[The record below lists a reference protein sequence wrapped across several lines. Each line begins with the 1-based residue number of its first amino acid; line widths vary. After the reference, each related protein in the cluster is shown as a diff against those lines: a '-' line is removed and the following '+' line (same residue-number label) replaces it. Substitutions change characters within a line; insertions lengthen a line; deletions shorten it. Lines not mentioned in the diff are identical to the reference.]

1 MATHRGFGG
10 LGHALYE
17 GYSSA
22 HQQGGGSR
30 YEVLGK
36 LASGG
41 MGTVH
46 LARMRGSLGFT
57 KLVAV
62 KTMHP
67 RHATDPSACAMF
79 LDEAQVTAHLRHPN
93 IVGAIDFVAERGE
106 LMLVMDYIEGDSL
119 RALQK
124 AAAHAGERI
133 PVPVPIAC
141 AIARDVLHGLHA
153 AHEARDE
160 QGRSLGVIHRDVS
173 PDNMI
178 VGLDGVARVLD
189 FGVARA
195 RCAAVAD
202 GDTAVRGKVV
212 YMAPEQLAGQ
222 HDRIDRSV
230 DVYAVGA
237 VLWELLAGRR
247 LFRGGGGSARALHET
262 IMTQEGVTPPSVAAA
277 AVRGAGSSA
286 PQMGESIPPE
296 LDAVVLAMIA
306 RDPKKRPRTALEAA
320 RAIEAAVSKV
330 ASAYE
335 VGVFV
340 KRFARPRPVASAATT
355 TRPRGEFDVPT
366 LTGVSLSR
374 TSTLSG
380 THASVSLGTRSKK
393 KSTFISTNGVYA
405 AAALLMM
412 IAVSVLSM
420 KVHSSQK
427 AITTTAAAATQC
439 R

>member
-17 GYSSA
+17 GFSPALGSS
-22 HQQGGGSR
+22 SR

-57 KLVAV
+57 KLVAI

-67 RHATDPSACAMF
+67 RHATDPAACAMF

-93 IVGAIDFVAERGE
+93 IVGAVDFVAERGE

-124 AAAHAGERI
+124 AAANAAPAANAGERI
-133 PVPVPIAC
+133 PVSIAC

-160 QGRSLGVIHRDVS
+160 HDRSLGIIHRDVS

-195 RCAAVAD
+195 RCAAVAE

-222 HDRIDRSV
+222 HDLIDRSV

-247 LFRGGGGSARALHET
+247 LFRGGGSPRALHEM
-262 IMTQEGVTPPSVAAA
+262 IMKQEGVMPPSLAAGGNAAA
-277 AVRGAGSSA
+277 T
-286 PQMGESIPPE
+286 IPAA
-296 LDAVVLAMIA
+296 LDAIVLAMIA
-306 RDPKKRPRTALEAA
+306 RDPKKRPRTALDAA
-320 RAIEAAVSKV
+320 RAIEAAVSKI
-330 ASAYE
+330 ASAHE
-335 VGVFV
+335 VGAFV
-340 KRFARPRPVASAATT
+340 KRYARPRPVPSTATAAAAK
-355 TRPRGEFDVPT
+355 PRCEFDIPT
-366 LTGVSLSR
+366 LTGFSLSPR
-374 TSTLSG
+374 TG
-380 THASVSLGTRSKK
+380 THSSSSVSVSVSVARPKK
-393 KSTFISTNGVYA
+393 KKEEGISTTSVYA

-412 IAVSVLSM
+412 IAVTALSV
-420 KVHSSQK
+420 KVHSSRGQG
-427 AITTTAAAATQC
+427 ATTAAAAVAQC